1 MQVETDHV
9 GKMRGEE
16 ERGGGERCNEGDT
29 EVNSHTEAELS

>member
-16 ERGGGERCNEGDT
+16 ERGGGRCNEGDT